1 MNDKMRKP
9 SCTLGYVWEGFFYE
23 RRTATEEMNGDLRK
37 KMDKANGDL
46 RKISV
51 YMSGDSGYDINKEV
65 ENMRTMLTQS
75 LAVLMPFNVQEMNEV
90 YIMVSIR

>member
-1 MNDKMRKP
+1 M
-9 SCTLGYVWEGFFYE
+9 WEGFFCE

-37 KMDKANGDL
+37 KIEITTGDL

-51 YMSGDSGYDINKEV
+51 YTSGDSGYNSNKEV

-75 LAVLMPFNVQEMNEV
+75 LAVLMPFNV
-90 YIMVSIR
+90 